1 MIVFRTLYLYKT
13 HIELI
18 AFYRHYI
25 PYRNPFELFE
35 VLFRKLDSLSD
46 SLVEPFC

>member
-1 MIVFRTLYLYKT
+1 MIVFSTLDLYKT

-18 AFYRHYI
+18 AIYRHYS
-25 PYRNPFELFE
+25 PCHNPFELFD